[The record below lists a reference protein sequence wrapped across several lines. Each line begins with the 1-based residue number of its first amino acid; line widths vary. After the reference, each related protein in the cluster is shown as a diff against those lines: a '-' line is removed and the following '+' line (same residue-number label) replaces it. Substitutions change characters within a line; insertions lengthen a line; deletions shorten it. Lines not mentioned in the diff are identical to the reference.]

1 MIIFLL
7 LVVVI
12 GTGCALIINN
22 NQKEFDKLKTK
33 AAEVKKKAEITL
45 DVNNDGKL
53 TIADIKEEVA
63 VIKKKRAK
71 KQK

>member
-7 LVVVI
+7 SVVVI

-22 NQKEFDKLKTK
+22 NQKEFGKLKTK
-33 AAEVKKKAEITL
+33 AAEVKKKVEVTL

-53 TIADIKEEVA
+53 TIADIKEEVG